1 MRIGELEQLTQLS
14 RDTIRYYER
23 IGLITFPIRL
33 ANNYRDYSDH
43 AITELRFISRAKALG
58 FSLEEIRI
66 AIPMLKGPPPQ
77 RSEVL
82 ASRIAQ
88 KRSALLAQIE
98 EAQLKVHRLDE
109 LLQRFGGPE
118 WQPLGVCLRR

>member
-1 MRIGELEQLTQLS
+1 MRVGELEQLTRLS

-23 IGLITFPIRL
+23 IRLITPPARL
-33 ANNYRDYSDH
+33 ANGYRDYSEH
-43 AITELRFISRAKALG
+43 TVTELRFIRRAKELG

-77 RSEVL
+77 RCEVL
-82 ASRIAQ
+82 ASRIAR

-98 EAQLKVHRLDE
+98 EAQLKVQRLDE
-109 LLQRFGGPE
+109 LLLRFGGPE
-118 WQPLGVCLRR
+118 SLSR